1 MSSLNSPVAILRLL
15 EKTNCRECG
24 EKTCMAFA
32 SKVFQGRRRLHECPR
47 LDRQVFEEMDE
58 GIKVKSDVD
67 VERDKLAEELQEKAA
82 KINLQERADAIGGQY
97 KDGCLQVSVMGKNV
111 ALDQNGTFHAQI
123 HLHSYI
129 TIPILSYIVYGQG
142 KEPLGQWT
150 SLRELPGGREYE
162 GLYRQRIEL
171 PLKDLA
177 SQYAELFENILLTFS
192 GIRVE
197 DKFDSDLC
205 LMLHPLPKVPL
216 ILCYWSAEDGMQP
229 DLKMFFDSTA
239 VDNMGG
245 IRPLHTMTA
254 GLASMFLKIAQRHT

>member
-1 MSSLNSPVAILRLL
+1 
-15 EKTNCRECG
+15 
-24 EKTCMAFA
+24 MAFA
-32 SKVFQGRRRLHECPR
+32 SKVFQGRRQLEECPR
-47 LDRQVFEEMDE
+47 LDREVSEGMDE
-58 GIKVKSDVD
+58 NIKIKADVD
-67 VERDKLAEELQEKAA
+67 FERDRLAEELKEKAA
-82 KINLQERADAIGGQY
+82 KVDLQKRAEIIGGQY
-97 KDGCLQVSVMGKNV
+97 KDGCLQLSVMGKKV
-111 ALDQNGTFHAQI
+111 ALDQAGALHAQI

-177 SQYAELFENILLTFS
+177 SKYADLFENILLTFS

-197 DKFDSDLC
+197 NKFDSDLC

-216 ILCYWSAEDGMQP
+216 VLCYWSAEDGMEP
-229 DLKMFFDSTA
+229 DLKIFFDSTA
-239 VDNMGG
+239 KDNMGG

-254 GLASMFLKIAQRHT
+254 GLAGMFLKIAQRHT